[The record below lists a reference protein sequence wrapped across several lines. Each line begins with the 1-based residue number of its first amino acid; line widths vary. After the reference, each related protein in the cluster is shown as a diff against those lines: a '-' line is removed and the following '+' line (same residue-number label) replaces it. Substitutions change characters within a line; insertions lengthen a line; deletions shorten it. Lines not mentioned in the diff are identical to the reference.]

1 MLGRTHKYRSRP
13 CLNFGGIFCTVAV
26 KEGASELLHLDWN
39 DDEDNMAFVLPVGDW
54 EGGEF
59 CSPQLGEKI
68 PICPGQVFAVTARV
82 LVHCSAPVT
91 NGRRVVFTLFTDNIL
106 LKHGDKYKPKM
117 TLTV

>member
-1 MLGRTHKYRSRP
+1 M
-13 CLNFGGIFCTVAV
+13 AV

-59 CSPQLGEKI
+59 CCPQLGEKI
-68 PICPGQVFAVTARV
+68 PIRPGQVFAVTARV

-117 TLTV
+117 TLM